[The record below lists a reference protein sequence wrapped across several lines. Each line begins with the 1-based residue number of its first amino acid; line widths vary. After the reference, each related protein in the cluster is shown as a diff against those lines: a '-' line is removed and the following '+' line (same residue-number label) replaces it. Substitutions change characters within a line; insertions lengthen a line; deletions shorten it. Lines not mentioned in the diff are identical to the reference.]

1 MVYTIWM
8 NAWAHVVQ
16 LRFLQTCVLPIIDYF
31 VSRICIHRDFIIYLE
46 ISFTSHFFSSTS
58 GKIEKIP
65 PSFLEHSYF
74 NLSLQEE
81 FTSFWT
87 HKIFCFKFEIS
98 FKISS
103 RFDWLTAG
111 VTGVCKIATNHTDR
125 NHSSTQ
131 QGKSRGQQWWFWQ
144 EGLSWSS
151 LLIFCSE
158 NWAGLEEDTVQ
169 GGTRIIFLAGKRA
182 SNPLKKIIFII
193 IAWICVFCSIFTS
206 DMLILTTPFLVESF
220 RSNIALKRTEMMID
234 RTK

>member
-1 MVYTIWM
+1 MVYGLYYLNECLSTCCATQISTILCLA
-8 NAWAHVVQ
+8 NYR
-16 LRFLQTCVLPIIDYF
+16 LFCLQDLHSPGFYHIL
-31 VSRICIHRDFIIYLE
+31 RDFIHKSLFLLHFRKNRKNATIFSRTFVFQLVTSRRIY
-46 ISFTSHFFSSTS
+46 
-58 GKIEKIP
+58 
-65 PSFLEHSYF
+65 FL
-74 NLSLQEE
+74 LK
-81 FTSFWT
+81 

-103 RFDWLTAG
+103 RFDWLTAW

-169 GGTRIIFLAGKRA
+169 GGARIIFLAGKCA

-193 IAWICVFCSIFTS
+193 IA
-206 DMLILTTPFLVESF
+206 
-220 RSNIALKRTEMMID
+220 
-234 RTK
+234 